1 MTNLTELGKKGVNGI
16 AFDPRDLVRELIA
29 YGEPEAARMMGNLSD
44 QQHLAISALAL
55 KILLRESC
63 TIDKAICL
71 AAVENNDGMPR
82 PLRRKRRV
90 YPKT

>member
-1 MTNLTELGKKGVNGI
+1 MTHLTELGKKGVNGI
-16 AFDPRDLVRELIA
+16 AFDPRDLVRELIS
-29 YGEPEAARMMGNLSD
+29 YGEPEVAGMMDNLTD
-44 QQHLAISALAL
+44 QQHLAISELAL
-55 KILLRESC
+55 KILLRETC

-90 YPKT
+90 YPKS